1 MVARH
6 GRGRGACRGRVQG
19 GVKGGFRSMDSP
31 LGIRRYHACGHRIW
45 QRIGA
50 GLYASFVVIF
60 NSLRFIFVQFHFGKD
75 EVGSSNLPSSSKK
88 P

>member
-1 MVARH
+1 
-6 GRGRGACRGRVQG
+6 
-19 GVKGGFRSMDSP
+19 MDSP

-75 EVGSSNLPSSSKK
+75 EVSGSNPDSSSSETRC
-88 P
+88 PARDSGFFAFLSAWGETRL